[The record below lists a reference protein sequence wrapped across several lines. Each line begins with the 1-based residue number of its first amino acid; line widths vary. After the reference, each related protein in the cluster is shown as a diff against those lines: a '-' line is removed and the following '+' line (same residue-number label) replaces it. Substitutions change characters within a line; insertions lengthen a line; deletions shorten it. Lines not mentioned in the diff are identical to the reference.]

1 MPASTAARERIVQA
15 VVVHPKHPIIRTRR
29 EPHWHA
35 EVLVERASHALEVDL
50 AEILQDV
57 KQQTARGKALS
68 EVVQW
73 AGPEFAMPGAV

>member
-1 MPASTAARERIVQA
+1 VPASSTARERVAQA
-15 VVVHPKHPIIRTRR
+15 VVVHPKHPILRARR

-35 EVLVERASHALEVDL
+35 EVLVERASHTFEVDF

-68 EVVQW
+68 EVV
-73 AGPEFAMPGAV
+73 